1 MLRRSWR
8 ACALKCGRR
17 RPRWCGLSAPI
28 VALLTPAQTPLRER
42 LAVVSQKAAH
52 LTEQAAAFDAQLSQ
66 STELLVAAS
75 TPLKPRTP
83 SRLSMIAA
91 TGAMPSPLSLSS
103 PAPVAPECDS
113 ATEADAELEE
123 ETAEIIRTNPLV
135 QSTPCGPLA
144 VH

>member
-1 MLRRSWR
+1 M
-8 ACALKCGRR
+8 
-17 RPRWCGLSAPI
+17 
-28 VALLTPAQTPLRER
+28 LLTPAQTPLRER
-42 LAVVSQKAAH
+42 LATVSQKAAH

-103 PAPVAPECDS
+103 PAPVVPECDS
-113 ATEADAELEE
+113 TEADAEVEE

-135 QSTPCGPLA
+135 QSTYTPCRQFLPVCASTLTPRRPPPPYA
-144 VH
+144 CK